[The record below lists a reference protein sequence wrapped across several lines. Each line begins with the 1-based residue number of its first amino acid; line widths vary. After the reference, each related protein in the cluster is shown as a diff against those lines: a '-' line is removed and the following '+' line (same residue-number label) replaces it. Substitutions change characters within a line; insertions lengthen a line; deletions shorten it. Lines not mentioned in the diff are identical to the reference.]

1 MNVTYSD
8 KIKQPADL
16 FALVRQATE
25 ELEKVVAPPPDLGPL
40 VGERPSGEWDY
51 EEDQR
56 GRWLVVLRLS
66 DWSGT
71 VIGRFTREELADHDY
86 LSGRLIRLWGD
97 LLQIRSHKQLLKVR
111 ELIQASEGP

>member
-8 KIKQPADL
+8 KLKQSADL
-16 FALVRQATE
+16 FPLVRQATE
-25 ELEKVVAPPPDLGPL
+25 ELEKVVAPPPDLGTL
-40 VGERPSGEWDY
+40 VGERPSAEWDY
-51 EEDQR
+51 EQDENGQS
-56 GRWLVVLRLS
+56 GVILRLS
-66 DWSGT
+66 DWSGS
-71 VIGRFTREELADHDY
+71 VVEHFTQKELADHDY